1 MASLNE
7 LQQQIQLLV
16 AEKAETNKLIQE
28 LAADRAATQQQL
40 QILQRELEARNQAVA
55 ATAETMGQAVATAL
69 QEARATTGRPS

>member
-16 AEKAETNKLIQE
+16 AEKAETNNLILE

-55 ATAETMGQAVATAL
+55 ATAETMGQAMATA
-69 QEARATTGRPS
+69 